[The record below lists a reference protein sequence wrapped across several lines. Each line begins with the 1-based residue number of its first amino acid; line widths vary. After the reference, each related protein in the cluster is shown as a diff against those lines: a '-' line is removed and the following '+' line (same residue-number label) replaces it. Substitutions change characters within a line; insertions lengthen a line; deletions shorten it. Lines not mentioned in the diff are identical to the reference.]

1 MRKGRCVLVVVA
13 GLMLLFYAGG
23 AVAYADDRG
32 NNGTV
37 KIHEGA
43 GESEPVQANDPRV
56 CTFHVH
62 GFSFDKSSSGTW
74 SITGQAPGGTGS
86 ASGSWQADTSGEW
99 RTAVLTLAEGHFK
112 LSAKQTSP
120 STVGGEKQKVLWVSC
135 GASTPGVPGN
145 NANTGSGQT
154 EGNTGGTQ
162 GATGNA
168 GGAQGATGG
177 GAEGAAGGPTSGAQG
192 NLNVPGSGAQG
203 NLNTPSGV
211 SPSVSNLPST
221 STDSSAPLV
230 ALGTI
235 LMAFGALLL
244 RRPGAMGR

>member
-1 MRKGRCVLVVVA
+1 MRKVKCVLGVVA

-23 AVAYADDRG
+23 VVAYADDRG

-43 GESEPVQANDPRV
+43 GESEPTQANDPHV

-62 GFSFDKSSSGTW
+62 GFNFDSSSSGTW
-74 SITGQAPGGTGS
+74 SITGQAPGGSGS
-86 ASGSWQADTSGEW
+86 ASGTWQADTSGEW
-99 RTAVLTLAEGHFK
+99 RTAVLTLADGHYK

-120 STVGGEKQKVLWVSC
+120 STVGGEKQKVFWVAC

-145 NANTGSGQT
+145 NVNTGSGET
-154 EGNTGGTQ
+154 AGNAGDTQ
-162 GATGNA
+162 GATNA
-168 GGAQGATGG
+168 G
-177 GAEGAAGGPTSGAQG
+177 GAEGAAGGTTSGAQG
-192 NLNVPGSGAQG
+192 NLNVPGSGVQG